1 MTEPL
6 EGIRVL
12 EMATALQGPAATL
25 YLSDMGAEVIKV
37 APPEGDPSRF
47 HRGVGNELPT
57 DWFTETVHP

>member
-25 YLSDMGAEVIKV
+25 SSVAEKDFMEGVTV
-37 APPEGDPSRF
+37 FVQRRPPNFPRLQID
-47 HRGVGNELPT
+47 
-57 DWFTETVHP
+57 D